1 MRWNRVVESASPS
14 QLPYSKG
21 GFADEDAMVRPTFRD
36 MTFDQGIRRRKVGS
50 SKKSVS
56 KNEVLRFVKDVLSLI
71 PKDSRF

>member
-14 QLPYSKG
+14 QLPHSKG

-36 MTFDQGIRRRKVGS
+36 VTFDQGIRRKVGS